1 MMCKPISI
9 TTQDAR
15 CIRIMIFMIGW
26 TCVVFGGSWGILG
39 AFRPMF
45 QDTIQKTAVRSDFY
59 IRDVF
64 QSSMQN
70 GQHIPSAYDY
80 IWVNGIS
87 IQPSGNISCVNIPYK
102 SCESEDDCIKI
113 QSQLLSLNPPI
124 ISGFIAPAIYPTGRP
139 FCTRIY
145 FNIEYLS
152 IDSGVLPLASLLGY
166 LFVCSMVLLGFMST
180 YGRNP
185 YARSHIVSPPSG
197 DKTSPE
203 LLLPSTTVV
212 APPKSGETSSIV

>member
-1 MMCKPISI
+1 
-9 TTQDAR
+9 
-15 CIRIMIFMIGW
+15 MIGW

-39 AFRPMF
+39 AFRQMF

-64 QSSMQN
+64 QSPMQN
-70 GQHIPSAYDY
+70 GQHIHSAYDY

-87 IQPSGNISCVNIPYK
+87 IQSSGNISCVNILYK
-102 SCESEDDCIKI
+102 SCETEDDCIKI

-124 ISGFIAPAIYPTGRP
+124 ISGYIAPAIYPAERP

-145 FNIEYLS
+145 FDIEYLS

-185 YARSHIVSPPSG
+185 YARSHSVSPPSG

-203 LLLPSTTVV
+203 LPLPSTTVV
-212 APPKSGETSSIV
+212 APPKSGEMISVV